1 MNINQLIG
9 ETLTEINGDLER
21 ALDGLT
27 TGEVEWRPD
36 EESNSI
42 GFSLWHMI
50 RAEDYWISD
59 FAMKVPHVFAQKGWT
74 QKWEI
79 PAADT
84 GARYEKEDLA
94 SFVTPPVEEICAY
107 GREVRA
113 QTLDYLSSLK
123 EADFAAMPQT
133 DNLRQRG
140 YTIGRMFG
148 HILCELSQH
157 LGHVRYLRGLQRG
170 LNK

>member
-1 MNINQLIG
+1 MNINQLIE
-9 ETLTEINGDLER
+9 ETLAEIDGDLER

-27 TGEVEWRPD
+27 TEELVWRPD

-50 RAEDYWISD
+50 RAEDYWLSD
-59 FAMKVPHVFAQKGWT
+59 FAIKAPHVFDQKGWA
-74 QKWEI
+74 QGWKMSCSG
-79 PAADT
+79 T
-84 GARYEKEDLA
+84 GARYDKKDLA
-94 SFVTPPVEEICAY
+94 SFVTPAVGEIWTY

-113 QTLDYLSSLK
+113 QTLEYLSGLK
-123 EADFAAMPQT
+123 GADFARVPQT
-133 DNLRQRG
+133 DNPRQHG

-157 LGHVRYLRGLQRG
+157 LGHIRYLRGMQRG

>member
-1 MNINQLIG
+1 M
-9 ETLTEINGDLER
+9 
-21 ALDGLT
+21 
-27 TGEVEWRPD
+27 P
-36 EESNSI
+36 
-42 GFSLWHMI
+42 
-50 RAEDYWISD
+50 
-59 FAMKVPHVFAQKGWT
+59 KKGWT

-113 QTLDYLSSLK
+113 QTLEYLSNLK

-133 DNLRQRG
+133 DNPRQRG